1 MNVKLTAYELMQAST
16 VGSMRQISALMNRLP
31 DKHGFDG
38 LGWSEHIEGM
48 CGEIAVAKAINCYCS
63 GSVNTFKLGGD
74 LGSNIQVRTR
84 SKHEYELIVRE
95 SDRDDDVFVLVTG
108 KSPEFVVRGWITG
121 TDAKRDEWKKTHGGR
136 AEAYFVPHSSLMPM
150 SKI

>member
-1 MNVKLTAYELMQAST
+1 MNVKLTAHELMQAAT
-16 VGSMRQISALMNRLP
+16 IGSMRQVSALMNKLP

-38 LGWSEHIEGM
+38 LGWSEHIEGA
-48 CGEIAVAKAINCYCS
+48 CGELVVAKALNCYCS

-84 SKHEYELIVRE
+84 SKHEYELIVRP

-108 KSPEFVVRGWITG
+108 KSPCFVVRGWISG
-121 TDAKRDEWKKTHGGR
+121 GSAKASEWKKAHGGR
-136 AEAYFVPHSSLMPM
+136 AEAYFVPHSSLLPM
-150 SKI
+150 SQL